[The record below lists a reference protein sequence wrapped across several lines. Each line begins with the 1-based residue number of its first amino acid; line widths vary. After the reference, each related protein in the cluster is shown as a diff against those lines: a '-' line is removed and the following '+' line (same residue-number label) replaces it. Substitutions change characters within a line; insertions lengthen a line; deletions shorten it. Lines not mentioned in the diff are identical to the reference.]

1 MNALVL
7 AVLAGGGA
15 GLLAIPHC
23 ALMCGPLAAFA
34 CRGSS
39 HGSNVAPRFLLHQA
53 GRLVAYVLLGVLVGA
68 LGARVVSLLPVR
80 YASAILSWW
89 FALALGLAALRAW
102 RATAQRKAVTVSL
115 RRKNELFANVFV
127 RIARHPLLVGSA
139 TALLPCGA
147 LYSALLLAAGTVS
160 PTSGGG
166 LMAAFAIASGPGLG
180 AAVWVSR
187 NARVA
192 LGANTMKVFAVTLL
206 IGAIAMI
213 ARPIPLLLRGEP
225 RCPACAVRDQ
235 AR

>member
-1 MNALVL
+1 MNALIL
-7 AVLAGGGA
+7 AMLAGGGA

-34 CRGSS
+34 CRRSQE
-39 HGSNVAPRFLLHQA
+39 GSNVAPRFLLHQT
-53 GRLVAYVLLGVLVGA
+53 GRLVAYVLLGAIVGA
-68 LGARVVSLLPVR
+68 LGSRIVSLLPVR
-80 YASAILSWW
+80 YVSAILSWW
-89 FALALGLAALRAW
+89 FALVLGLAAVRAW
-102 RATAQRKAVTVSL
+102 RATTQRKALTVSI
-115 RRKNELFANVFV
+115 RQKNSLFSNVFV
-127 RIARHPLLVGSA
+127 RIARHPLLVGTA

-160 PTSGGG
+160 PISGGV

-192 LGANTMKVFAVTLL
+192 LGANTMKIFAVALL

-213 ARPIPLLLRGEP
+213 ARPIPVLLRGEP
-225 RCPACAVRDQ
+225 RCPACAVREL